1 MFFVSKYPELQD
13 TVNMKVFIAILTFFL
28 LFLKAVS
35 FVRNEDNRHKDVMPS
50 LGEFLPLLTVS
61 NKVTWK
67 EACMPY
73 LYENFD
79 R

>member
-1 MFFVSKYPELQD
+1 M
-13 TVNMKVFIAILTFFL
+13 
-28 LFLKAVS
+28 
-35 FVRNEDNRHKDVMPS
+35 RNEENRHKEVMPS

-61 NKVTWK
+61 NKVNWK